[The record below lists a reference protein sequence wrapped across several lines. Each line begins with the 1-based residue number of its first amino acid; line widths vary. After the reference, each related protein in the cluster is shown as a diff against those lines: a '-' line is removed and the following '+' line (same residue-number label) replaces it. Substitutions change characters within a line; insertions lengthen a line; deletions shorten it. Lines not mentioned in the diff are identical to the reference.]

1 MKYQYN
7 FKEIFTNAKIF
18 TTEYI
23 FTRLVLRAVLSSL
36 VASILILILST
47 PQFSISATL
56 LENKDQQ
63 ESSDL
68 EGVFRSISQKD
79 NEMFQKFR
87 ANVFSTTTSRELWE
101 LGWGSRLFD
110 AENLYQDDNKIPK
123 SHGMFNRFSALLL
136 GYDLN
141 PYYSHLDLKEFILRK
156 VQIRQAPRAS
166 DFTVSMLTDGDREF
180 AKELIYNII
189 ITADSAAKQKALAV
203 SRARIESAMNEL
215 QNPKNSL
222 VNNGL
227 SSILNSEYFKVAS
240 LSNDLPYYVYFVDMP
255 SASEYPIS
263 PNAAAVFLADLII
276 FFILGVFFSYYS
288 KNKEELW

>member
-7 FKEIFTNAKIF
+7 FKELFTNVQTFSLQYVFNK
-18 TTEYI
+18 
-23 FTRLVLRAVLSSL
+23 LVLK
-36 VASILILILST
+36 SILLSFVVSIIILLLSN

-68 EGVFRSISQKD
+68 QGIFKSMSQKD
-79 NEMFQKFR
+79 SEMFQKFR
-87 ANVFSTTTSRELWE
+87 ANVFSTATSKELWSQ
-101 LGWGSRLFD
+101 GWGSKLFD
-110 AENLYQDDNKIPK
+110 PENRYEDVNSIPK
-123 SHGMFNRFSALLL
+123 PHAIFTKFSSLLL

-141 PYYSHLDLKEFILRK
+141 PYYSHLDLKNFILKK
-156 VQIRQAPRAS
+156 VQIRQAPRAA
-166 DFTVSMLTDGDREF
+166 DFTVSMLTFGDRAMAE
-180 AKELIYNII
+180 ALIYNII
-189 ITADSAAKQKALAV
+189 IIADGEAKQKALAI
-203 SRARIESAMNEL
+203 SRARIKSAMNEL

-227 SSILNSEYFKVAS
+227 SSILNTEYFKVAS

-255 SASEYPIS
+255 SASEYPVS
-263 PNAAAVFLADLII
+263 PNTAAVFLADLII
-276 FFILGVFFSYYS
+276 FFIFGIFFSYVS